1 MYWAF
6 LETLMPVRTFDYCAL
21 QFFNQW
27 LEKEAKIC
35 NSLASDA
42 RATQQEALIQAGG
55 HFRIARNLP
64 TKYEK
69 VKNLARYEPVLE
81 VLDRLPQVTPD
92 NVESVVE
99 DAQQAISTQ
108 YGGRKVL
115 SLTTKFLWLKVK
127 APVRIYDSQARI
139 ALGTQDGDFSAFN
152 AAFSARL
159 AQCTPDIERSC
170 SKLKSVVSYTVI
182 PQMSASEVDSLAN
195 KQWFKER
202 VLDIYLWNQGNV

>member
-1 MYWAF
+1 
-6 LETLMPVRTFDYCAL
+6 MPVRTFDFCAL
-21 QFFNQW
+21 QFLNQW

-35 NSLASDA
+35 DSLASDA
-42 RATQQEALIQAGG
+42 RATQRDALVKAGG
-55 HFRIARNLP
+55 YFSIARNLP
-64 TKYEK
+64 TKYEIN
-69 VKNLARYEPVLE
+69 KNLERYDPVLE
-81 VLDRLPQVTPD
+81 VLASLPQVITPD
-92 NVESVVE
+92 NVERE
-99 DAQQAISTQ
+99 IEKAQQAISTQ

-127 APVRIYDSQARI
+127 APVRIYDNQARI

-159 AQCTPDIERSC
+159 AQCTPDIERAC

-182 PQMSASEVDSLAN
+182 PKMSASEVDSLAN
-195 KQWFKER
+195 MQWFKER